1 MAKCVICSGRVTS
14 GYVLC
19 KDCADKLK
27 PYTLSPELAYFIDQ
41 LAEELVLDAEL
52 PSCRICA
59 IGDCAS
65 QVSGLTCRNA
75 VKAWLLSRAKHYLCG
90 DSDRCAARE
99 GTLHG
104 THDPGHELAMSRA
117 L

>member
-1 MAKCVICSGRVTS
+1 MAKCVICSGCMTS
-14 GYVLC
+14 GYVLF

-52 PSCRICA
+52 PSCRMCA
-59 IGDCAS
+59 IGDCPS
-65 QVSGLTCRNA
+65 QVSGLTCHNA

-90 DSDRCAARE
+90 DSE
-99 GTLHG
+99 GHISQRKTLCG
-104 THDPGHELAMSRA
+104 NLDANFSS
-117 L
+117 